1 MPLQLETFCPH
12 GFFKR
17 TTNNL
22 TMSDGL
28 LYALPLPPGEGWGE
42 GLMAEVLP
50 QRTATIAILVDNESG
65 VLARVIGLFSGR
77 GYNID
82 SLTVAAV
89 DDSRGHS
96 RINVV
101 TSGTE
106 MVIEQI
112 KAQLDRLVPV
122 HRVADLTREGPHIAR
137 EMALIKVVAQGE
149 HRAEA
154 LRLADAFRARVVD
167 ATTESFVFE
176 MTGATDKLDAFVDL
190 MRPLGLAEVSRTG
203 VAAIARGTRTI

>member
-1 MPLQLETFCPH
+1 MPSPLD
-12 GFFKR
+12 
-17 TTNNL
+17 TT
-22 TMSDGL
+22 
-28 LYALPLPPGEGWGE
+28 
-42 GLMAEVLP
+42 
-50 QRTATIAILVDNESG
+50 QRSATISVLVENEAG

-82 SLTVAAV
+82 SLTVAPV
-89 DDSRGHS
+89 DDARGRS

-122 HRVADLTREGPHIAR
+122 HRVADLTLEGPHIAR
-137 EMALIKVVAQGE
+137 EMALVKVVGTGE
-149 HRAEA
+149 PRVEA
-154 LRLADAFRARVVD
+154 LRIADAFRARVID
-167 ATTESFVFE
+167 ATAESFVFE
-176 MTGATDKLDAFVDL
+176 MTGGTDKLDAFLAL

-203 VAAIARGTRTI
+203 VAAIARGTRVIDDRRGAHNV

>member
-1 MPLQLETFCPH
+1 VPAPDT
-12 GFFKR
+12 
-17 TTNNL
+17 
-22 TMSDGL
+22 
-28 LYALPLPPGEGWGE
+28 AL
-42 GLMAEVLP
+42 
-50 QRTATIAILVDNESG
+50 RRATISVLVDNEAG

-82 SLTVAAV
+82 SLTVAPV
-89 DDSRGHS
+89 DDARGRS

-101 TSGTE
+101 TSGTD

-122 HRVADLTREGPHIAR
+122 HRVADLTLEGPHVAR
-137 EMALIKVVAQGE
+137 EMALIKVVGHGD

-154 LRLADAFRARVVD
+154 LRLADAFRAHVVD

-176 MTGATDKLDAFVDL
+176 MTGSTEKLDAFLEL